1 MTFSAKQLR
10 VARPTQ
16 QLEKV
21 VTFYT
26 RGLGLEMIGA
36 FQNHQ
41 GYDGVMVGGKH
52 LSFHLEFTVD
62 AKNTNTAPP
71 GKENLLV
78 FYFEDEDA
86 ILKIKEQFFD
96 LGYFPV
102 EPENPYWEKNAI
114 TFCDPDGWHVVLH
127 NGLYEIK

>member
-21 VTFYT
+21 VEFYT
-26 RGLGLEMIGA
+26 AGLGLEVIGA
-36 FQNHQ
+36 FKNHQ

-52 LSFHLEFTVD
+52 ISFHLEFTVD
-62 AKNTNTAPP
+62 AKNINTAPP
-71 GKENLLV
+71 GNENLLV
-78 FYFEDEDA
+78 FYFDKVED
-86 ILKIKEQFFD
+86 IQQIKKQFHD

-102 EPENPYWEKNAI
+102 APENPYWETNAF
-114 TFCDPDGWHVVLH
+114 TFRDPDGWHVLLH
-127 NGLYEIK
+127 HGLYEIT